1 MVVLGFLYEFYNI
14 PIRFMSRYRWQLA
27 MTHVVNDGITVRE
40 KSRRDSVEVVLDWQQ
55 NAEVTWTWRYMLEE
69 LGGNIID
76 DSEGLWNCW
85 MQRVKKLSGSSEPVA
100 TAPVNTS
107 SAATASTA
115 KTPIFPTPISY
126 RGHRLLLLRYM
137 RSLLRLKQHDPNVHR
152 WVHEVRCHKSAERS
166 LVGLRMH
173 PDATK
178 WLERVIMPE
187 IREWHA
193 RTFGLDGT
201 LLSLMTEPNVNKNA
215 QLFSA
220 VVYGIDSESMW
231 SLGRMEWLAL
241 ELVTEARQVL
251 LDRMGN
257 ENDALWSVLE
267 QTLQKSRSAIDLSIA
282 FAPHKMRLL
291 GDELEASAPG
301 AGERS
306 DVLLLAWPQ
315 NAHEPSV
322 LGFAYHTTNVVRGT
336 ASRRRGQAYPESRVL
351 WRRCAPLPNL
361 MKLAACSLAQRL
373 ELPCPAPVDSLLD
386 AAVWSTGFSHQGAVS
401 VNVPQEDHDSGDDT
415 DSDTESEN

>member
-1 MVVLGFLYEFYNI
+1 
-14 PIRFMSRYRWQLA
+14 MSRYRWQLA

-55 NAEVTWTWRYMLEE
+55 NAEVTWTWHYMLEE
-69 LGGNIID
+69 LGWNMID
-76 DSEGLWNCW
+76 DSKELWDYW

-152 WVHEVRCHKSAERS
+152 WVREVRCHKSAERS

-220 VVYGIDSESMW
+220 VVYGIGRRSVSMW

-267 QTLQKSRSAIDLSIA
+267 KTLEKPRLDIDLSIA
-282 FAPHKMRLL
+282 FAPHKMRLSS
-291 GDELEASAPG
+291 DKLEASAPG
-301 AGERS
+301 AGQRA
-306 DVLLLAWPQ
+306 DVLLLAWPMDV
-315 NAHEPSV
+315 AEPSV
-322 LGFAYHTTNVVRGT
+322 LGWAYHTTNVPTGT
-336 ASRRRGQAYPESRVL
+336 ASKRREQAYPERRVL
-351 WRRCAPLPNL
+351 WRHCVPLPDL
-361 MKLAACSLAQRL
+361 MKLAACRLAKRL
-373 ELPCPAPVDSLLD
+373 RLPSPASVDSLLD
-386 AAVWSTGFSHQGAVS
+386 AEVWRTGVMSQDAVPVDVPEQGQVS
-401 VNVPQEDHDSGDDT
+401 DDDSYS
-415 DSDTESEN
+415 DSDSEQ